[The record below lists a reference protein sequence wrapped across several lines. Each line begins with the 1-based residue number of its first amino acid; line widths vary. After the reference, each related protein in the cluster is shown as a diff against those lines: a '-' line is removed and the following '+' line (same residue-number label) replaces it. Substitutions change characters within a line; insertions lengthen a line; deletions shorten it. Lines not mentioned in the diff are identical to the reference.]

1 MVIEAYV
8 FDKIKV
14 SEKVTQIVIR
24 KKHNERYNYICFV
37 AFGFIKD
44 SIDELDID
52 QKDKV
57 RIEYYIK
64 SKKWNERYSTD
75 AIIEKI
81 ELPTNLAKSPFL
93 SAHSSQIL
101 TPLFFKYDI
110 FVSPDRNHI
119 SSWTMDLMCNFFV
132 VINGK
137 LSCKSKRN

>member
-1 MVIEAYV
+1 MVIEGYV
-8 FDKIKV
+8 FDKITV

-37 AFGFIKD
+37 AFGFVKD
-44 SIDELDID
+44 EIEELDID

-81 ELPTNLAKSPFL
+81 ELKERRTN
-93 SAHSSQIL
+93 QIEVDFE
-101 TPLFFKYDI
+101 TGEI
-110 FVSPDRNHI
+110 FE
-119 SSWTMDLMCNFFV
+119 
-132 VINGK
+132 
-137 LSCKSKRN
+137 

>member
-24 KKHNERYNYICFV
+24 KKHNERYNYICLV

-81 ELPTNLAKSPFL
+81 ELKERRTN
-93 SAHSSQIL
+93 QIEVDFE
-101 TPLFFKYDI
+101 TGEI
-110 FVSPDRNHI
+110 FE
-119 SSWTMDLMCNFFV
+119 
-132 VINGK
+132 
-137 LSCKSKRN
+137 

>member
-37 AFGFIKD
+37 AFGFIKVK
-44 SIDELDID
+44 IDELDID

-81 ELPTNLAKSPFL
+81 ELKERRTN
-93 SAHSSQIL
+93 QIEVDFE
-101 TPLFFKYDI
+101 TGEI
-110 FVSPDRNHI
+110 FE
-119 SSWTMDLMCNFFV
+119 
-132 VINGK
+132 
-137 LSCKSKRN
+137 

>member
-14 SEKVTQIVIR
+14 SEKVTQIIIR

-81 ELPTNLAKSPFL
+81 ELKERRTN
-93 SAHSSQIL
+93 QIEVDFE
-101 TPLFFKYDI
+101 TGEI
-110 FVSPDRNHI
+110 FE
-119 SSWTMDLMCNFFV
+119 
-132 VINGK
+132 
-137 LSCKSKRN
+137 

>member
-81 ELPTNLAKSPFL
+81 EIKERRTN
-93 SAHSSQIL
+93 QIEVDFE
-101 TPLFFKYDI
+101 TGEI
-110 FVSPDRNHI
+110 FE
-119 SSWTMDLMCNFFV
+119 
-132 VINGK
+132 
-137 LSCKSKRN
+137 